1 MNPVFSAFDPVTCL
15 ELMMTQES
23 EEAESAIAAVLELE
37 RRRQEA
43 VAAGDMAALDAIMAD
58 DLVHVHANAMV
69 HDKGA
74 YIAHMANSKRKVERR
89 GLAVRI
95 YGDIAVL
102 TGENINLI
110 EVPGATARRMA
121 VFATQVAARRDGIWQ
136 FVSFQATP
144 IPN

>member
-1 MNPVFSAFDPVTCL
+1 
-15 ELMMTQES
+15 MTQETS
-23 EEAESAIAAVLELE
+23 EEARSIAAVLDLE
-37 RRRQEA
+37 RRRQKA
-43 VAAGDMAALDAIMAD
+43 VADGDMAALDAIMAD

-74 YIAHMANSKRKVERR
+74 YIAHMAASKRMVERR

-110 EVPGATARRMA
+110 EVPGAAARRMS
-121 VFATQVAARRDGIWQ
+121 VYATQVAVRRDGIWR
-136 FVSFQATP
+136 FVSFQATS
-144 IPN
+144 IPE